1 MFNHFQKI
9 YVHNFL
15 AKQKNEETLSMKVQ
29 SSPIMYV
36 GGKSRLVEIL
46 KPMIPQHTCYVEA
59 FAGGANLLFSRLPS
73 KVEVLN
79 DFDSNLINF
88 YKVVRDDYVALIQ
101 SLEFTLTSRELFE
114 EYKAKYK
121 KNDYKDSLEQAH
133 IYYYLNRACF
143 AADMRN
149 PVFGTHTDRP
159 NGLVVKDI
167 DKNIRLAHSRLSK
180 VTIENKSFE
189 FLFDIYDTE
198 NTFFFLD
205 SPYRETKQYA
215 VGNFGDDKFQL
226 LKECCEKC
234 KGKFLYTIN
243 DDEYIREL
251 FKDFYIQDHN
261 VQYSVSQFDE
271 GRREF
276 KELIITNY
284 EIKKKNQLGKFVK

>member
-1 MFNHFQKI
+1 
-9 YVHNFL
+9 
-15 AKQKNEETLSMKVQ
+15 MKVQ

-79 DFDSNLINF
+79 DFDGNLINF
-88 YKVVRDDYVALIQ
+88 YKVVRDDYEKFLK
-101 SLEFTLTSRELFE
+101 SFEFTLVSRQIFD
-114 EYKAKYK
+114 EYKEKYK
-121 KNDYKDSLEQAH
+121 NNNYKDSIEQAH
-133 IYYYLNRACF
+133 IYYYLNRAGF

-149 PVFGTHTDRP
+149 PVFGTHKERRSDLKLE
-159 NGLVVKDI
+159 NIEQD
-167 DKNIRLAHSRLSK
+167 IRLAHSRLSK

-189 FLFDIYDTE
+189 FLFDLYDTE

-284 EIKKKNQLGKFVK
+284 EIKKKNQLGRFVK